1 MSIIDPSAPSHC
13 NPTPAINDQ
22 SSQNQGSWLALI
34 TVSLTAFILVCSEF
48 LPIGVL
54 NQIAT
59 ELHITTGQA
68 GLAITLPGIMGAIAA
83 PLLPI
88 WIKQL
93 DRRIFL
99 MILTVIMLFANV
111 MTIFSNHYEILLL
124 SRFILGISI
133 GGFWA
138 TAIALSGR
146 LAPAHLD
153 IAKATAVIIAGV
165 TFATVFGVPIG
176 TWMGELWGWRS
187 GFALSVII
195 AIPLLV
201 LQYYSL
207 PKLKPQSAIK
217 FRDLPELFKDP
228 KARQGLS
235 IIFLIGLAHFSA
247 FSYLGAFFKQVAG
260 FDATTISSLFLIYG
274 IASIF
279 GNAFAGFSAAIN
291 VRYTFVILA
300 ICFATVFYS
309 FPIYATQQANAFI
322 LTAIWGFAFGAFPT
336 TANIWMFTHAAQ
348 AVEKGMPLYIGIFQM
363 MIATGSLIGGY
374 IVDHFNINVLLFSL
388 LSLVGL
394 ALISI
399 FTWSRGLN
407 NPKTCC
413 TIQK

>member
-1 MSIIDPSAPSHC
+1 MNTLEP
-13 NPTPAINDQ
+13 NPPHT
-22 SSQNQGSWLALI
+22 STTTRHEQGSWLALI
-34 TVSLTAFILVCSEF
+34 TISITAFILVCCEF
-48 LPIGVL
+48 MPIGVL

-59 ELHITTGQA
+59 ELHISTGHA
-68 GLAITLPGIMGAIAA
+68 GLAITLPGIMGAISA

-88 WIKQL
+88 LIKQL
-93 DRRIFL
+93 DRRTFL
-99 MILTVIMLFANV
+99 MALTVVMLVANIITV
-111 MTIFSNHYEILLL
+111 FSNSYEVLLF

-187 GFALSVII
+187 GFALSIVV

-235 IIFLIGLAHFSA
+235 IIFLLGLAHFSA

-260 FDATTISSLFLIYG
+260 FNVATISSLFLIYG

-279 GNAFAGFSAAIN
+279 GNAFAGFSAAKN

-300 ICFATVFYS
+300 VCFATVFYS
-309 FPIYATQQANAFI
+309 FPIYATEQSNAFV
-322 LTAIWGFAFGAFPT
+322 LTALWGFAFGAFPT

-348 AVEKGMPLYIGIFQM
+348 AVEKGMPLYVGIFQI
-363 MIATGSLIGGY
+363 MIASGSFLGGF
-374 IVDHFNINVLLFSL
+374 IVDHFDINFLLFSI

-413 TIQK
+413 NI

>member
-1 MSIIDPSAPSHC
+1 MNTLEP
-13 NPTPAINDQ
+13 NPPHT
-22 SSQNQGSWLALI
+22 STTTRHEQGSWLALI
-34 TVSLTAFILVCSEF
+34 TISITAFILVCCEF
-48 LPIGVL
+48 MPIGVL

-59 ELHITTGQA
+59 ELHISTGHA
-68 GLAITLPGIMGAIAA
+68 GLAITLPGIMGAISA
-83 PLLPI
+83 PLLPVL
-88 WIKQL
+88 IKQL
-93 DRRIFL
+93 DRRTFL
-99 MILTVIMLFANV
+99 MALTVVMLVANIITV
-111 MTIFSNHYEILLL
+111 FSNSYEVLLF

-187 GFALSVII
+187 GFALSIVV

-235 IIFLIGLAHFSA
+235 IIFLLGLAHFSA

-260 FDATTISSLFLIYG
+260 FNVATISSLFLIYG

-279 GNAFAGFSAAIN
+279 GNAFAGFSAAKN

-300 ICFATVFYS
+300 VCFATVFYS
-309 FPIYATQQANAFI
+309 FPIYATEQSNAFV
-322 LTAIWGFAFGAFPT
+322 LTALWGFAFGAFPT

-348 AVEKGMPLYIGIFQM
+348 AVEKGMPLYVGIFQI
-363 MIATGSLIGGY
+363 MIASGSFLGGF
-374 IVDHFNINVLLFSL
+374 IVDHFDINFLLFSI

-413 TIQK
+413 NI

>member
-1 MSIIDPSAPSHC
+1 MSTLEPSPPSIS
-13 NPTPAINDQ
+13 TKVSDD
-22 SSQNQGSWLALI
+22 QGSWLALI
-34 TVSLTAFILVCSEF
+34 TISITAFILVCCEF

-59 ELHITTGQA
+59 ELHISTGQA

-88 WIKQL
+88 LIKRL

-99 MILTVIMLFANV
+99 MALTGVMLLSNLITV
-111 MTIFSNHYEILLL
+111 FSNSYEVLLL
-124 SRFILGISI
+124 SRFILGVSI

-146 LAPAHLD
+146 LAPPHLD
-153 IAKATAVIIAGV
+153 ISKATAVIIAGV

-187 GFALSVII
+187 GFVVTIITAL
-195 AIPLLV
+195 PLLA

-207 PKLKPQSAIK
+207 PHLKPKSAIK
-217 FRDLPELFKDP
+217 LTDLPALFEDT

-235 IIFLIGLAHFSA
+235 IIFLLGLAHFAA
-247 FSYLGAFFKQVAG
+247 FSYLGAFFKQVAA
-260 FDATTISSLFLIYG
+260 FDAATISSLFLIYG

-279 GNAFAGFSAAIN
+279 GNAFSGFSSSIN

-300 ICFATVFYS
+300 ICFATVFYC
-309 FPIYATQQANAFI
+309 FPIYAQERYDAFL
-322 LTAIWGFAFGAFPT
+322 LTALWGFAFGAFPT

-348 AVEKGMPLYIGIFQM
+348 AVEKGMPLYIGIFQI
-363 MIATGSLIGGY
+363 MIASGSFLGGF
-374 IVDHFNINVLLFSL
+374 IVDHFNINVLLFSV
-388 LSLVGL
+388 LSLIVL

-413 TIQK
+413 NIQE

>member
-1 MSIIDPSAPSHC
+1 MSIIDPSEPRPNNANASF
-13 NPTPAINDQ
+13 NNTADD
-22 SSQNQGSWLALI
+22 QGSWLALI
-34 TVSLTAFILVCSEF
+34 TISLTAFILVCCEF

-88 WIKQL
+88 FIKKL

-99 MILTVIMLFANV
+99 MALTSVMVFANIITV
-111 MTIFSNHYEILLL
+111 FSSSYEVFLL

-146 LAPAHLD
+146 LAPANLD

-176 TWMGELWGWRS
+176 TWVGELWGWRS
-187 GFALSVII
+187 GFTMSLIV
-195 AIPLLV
+195 AIPLLA
-201 LQYYSL
+201 LQYFSL
-207 PKLKPQSAIK
+207 PRLKPQSAIK
-217 FRDLPELFKDP
+217 LRDLPELFKDA

-260 FDATTISSLFLIYG
+260 FNAATISSLFLSYG

-300 ICFATVFYS
+300 VCFAIVFYS
-309 FPIYATQQANAFI
+309 FPIYAVDQSNAYV
-322 LTAIWGFAFGAFPT
+322 LTALWGFAFGAFPT

-363 MIATGSLIGGY
+363 MIASGSLLGGF
-374 IVDHFNINVLLFSL
+374 IVDHFNINILLLSL
-388 LSLVGL
+388 LSLIVL

-413 TIQK
+413 SIEK

>member
-1 MSIIDPSAPSHC
+1 MNTTAPS
-13 NPTPAINDQ
+13 TPSDKITDRNLAPQ
-22 SSQNQGSWLALI
+22 SEQGSWLALI
-34 TVSLTAFILVCSEF
+34 TISITAFILVCCEF

-59 ELHITTGQA
+59 ELNISTGQA
-68 GLAITLPGIMGAIAA
+68 GLAITLPGVMGAISA

-88 WIKQL
+88 LIKKL

-99 MILTVIMLFANV
+99 MALTTIMLIANLITV
-111 MTIFSNHYEILLL
+111 FSNSYEVLMF
-124 SRFILGISI
+124 SRFMLGISI

-146 LAPAHLD
+146 LAPPHLD
-153 IAKATAVIIAGV
+153 IAKATAIIIAGV

-187 GFALSVII
+187 GFALSLFM
-195 AIPLLV
+195 AIPLLA

-207 PKLKPQSAIK
+207 PQLKPQSAIK

-260 FDATTISSLFLIYG
+260 FNAAAISSLFLTYG

-300 ICFATVFYS
+300 ACFATVFYS
-309 FPIYATQQANAFI
+309 FPIHAINLSNAFV
-322 LTAIWGFAFGAFPT
+322 LTALWGFAFGAFPT

-348 AVEKGMPLYIGIFQM
+348 AVEKGMPLYIGIFQT
-363 MIATGSLIGGY
+363 MIATGSLLGGL
-374 IVDHFNINVLLFSL
+374 IVDHFSINVLL
-388 LSLVGL
+388 LSVLTLIAL
-394 ALISI
+394 ALVSI